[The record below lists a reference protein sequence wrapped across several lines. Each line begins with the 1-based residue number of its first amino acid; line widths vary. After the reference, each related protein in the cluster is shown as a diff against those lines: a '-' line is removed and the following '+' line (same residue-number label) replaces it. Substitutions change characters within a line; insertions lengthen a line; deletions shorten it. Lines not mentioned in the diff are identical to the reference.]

1 MSDYPMLI
9 SNKLH
14 SFRNFALQKYEKQRK
29 HTKEK
34 LQVRRPHI
42 PHNHNHNRAPPP
54 TATLTPT
61 PTAPA
66 SPGICELRPVPPART
81 PKTPATNTET
91 PATNTETPTPPCR
104 TKRGL
109 RQPETL
115 FTPDGPEAVPVNIE
129 IPYPRN
135 ESRIPAATAEPTTP
149 ATLGP
154 MACISR

>member
-1 MSDYPMLI
+1 M
-9 SNKLH
+9 
-14 SFRNFALQKYEKQRK
+14 QKYEKQRK

-42 PHNHNHNRAPPP
+42 PHNRDHNRPPP

-81 PKTPATNTET
+81 PKTPATNTENSGPRT
-91 PATNTETPTPPCR
+91 P
-104 TKRGL
+104 KL
-109 RQPETL
+109 RLRLVARKEGFGNPKPS

>member
-1 MSDYPMLI
+1 M
-9 SNKLH
+9 
-14 SFRNFALQKYEKQRK
+14 QKYEKQRK

-42 PHNHNHNRAPPP
+42 PHNHNHNHNRPP

-66 SPGICELRPVPPART
+66 SPGICELRPVPPALT

-91 PATNTETPTPPCR
+91 PAHAHR
-104 TKRGL
+104 KL
-109 RQPETL
+109 RLRLVARKEGFGNPKPS